1 MTIKDFCRISGLTE
15 AQCAGERIGGDL
27 DLSCVTTLEKGVTL
41 NAGGDLYLD
50 SLTTLEKGVTLNAGG
65 HLYLRSVT
73 TLEKGVTLNAGGD
86 LYLGSVTTPWTKAP
100 FNPVWCGGK
109 YIYADGILSEVVSS
123 RGNVYRV
130 RRIARKEVSYLVTN
144 GNGAWSHG
152 ATLAEAR
159 ADLLYKLSDRDTS
172 RYVGQDVKKKM
183 TFDETVAMYR
193 TITGACAEGCK
204 MFVRNKGLS
213 TRKKYSINDIAK
225 LTNGAYGS
233 DVFSRF
239 NEQAA

>member
-1 MTIKDFCRISGLTE
+1 MRIKDFCRISGLTE
-15 AQCAGERIGGDL
+15 AQCAGEVVSGSIYLRSL
-27 DLSCVTTLEKGVTL
+27 TTMPEGVTL
-41 NAGGDLYLD
+41 NAGGSIYLG
-50 SLTTLEKGVTLNAGG
+50 SLTTPYIKTLYN
-65 HLYLRSVT
+65 T
-73 TLEKGVTLNAGGD
+73 
-86 LYLGSVTTPWTKAP
+86 
-100 FNPVWCGGK
+100 VWCGGR

-183 TFDETVAMYR
+183 TFGEAVAMYR

-225 LTNGAYGS
+225 LTKGAYGS